1 MVVETPNP
9 RPRSTMHCAVSEPAR
24 VLPRAVLTP
33 RQEQIALLVA
43 AGSTNVEVA
52 THLVISTHTVK
63 HHLRGVFHKLG
74 VASRRELRTTL
85 PHPDTTNR
93 FAQSCCLTS
102 QERDIARRVSNGA
115 SNREVAA
122 QLFISPSTVDYHL
135 RKIFRKLGITSR
147 RELARRDAPAAP
159 RSDSA
164 PLAAKSGHGRPG
176 PNSGLPSPR
185 PGSA

>member
-1 MVVETPNP
+1 
-9 RPRSTMHCAVSEPAR
+9 MHHAVAEPAR
-24 VLPRAVLTP
+24 ILPRAVLTP

-52 THLVISTHTVK
+52 THLVISAHTVK
-63 HHLRGVFHKLG
+63 HHLRGVFHRLG
-74 VASRRELRTTL
+74 VASRRELRSRL
-85 PHPDTTNR
+85 AHHDTTNH

-135 RKIFRKLGITSR
+135 RKIFRKLDITSR
-147 RELARRDAPAAP
+147 RELARRDPLAAAG
-159 RSDSA
+159 SDHA
-164 PLAAKSGHGRPG
+164 PLAAERRGSR
-176 PNSGLPSPR
+176 SRRSDPSR
-185 PGSA
+185 

>member
-1 MVVETPNP
+1 
-9 RPRSTMHCAVSEPAR
+9 MHCAVAEPAR
-24 VLPRAVLTP
+24 VLPRGVLTP

-74 VASRRELRTTL
+74 VASRRELRSTL
-85 PHPDTTNR
+85 AYHDTTNR

-102 QERDIARRVSNGA
+102 QERDIAHRVSNGA

-135 RKIFRKLGITSR
+135 RKIFRKLDITSR
-147 RELARRDAPAAP
+147 RELATGDALAAP

-164 PLAAKSGHGRPG
+164 PLAAKSGPGRSEPH
-176 PNSGLPSPR
+176 SGLPSSQ

>member
-1 MVVETPNP
+1 
-9 RPRSTMHCAVSEPAR
+9 MHYAVAEPAR

-52 THLVISTHTVK
+52 TRLVISTHTVK

-74 VASRRELRTTL
+74 VASRRELRSTL
-85 PHPDTTNR
+85 AYHDTTTR

-135 RKIFRKLGITSR
+135 RKIFRKLDITSR
-147 RELARRDAPAAP
+147 RELARRDAHAAP
-159 RSDSA
+159 RSGSA
-164 PLAAKSGHGRPG
+164 SLAAESGPARSEPH
-176 PNSGLPSPR
+176 SGLPSPQ
-185 PGSA
+185 PGPA

>member
-1 MVVETPNP
+1 MRRVVT
-9 RPRSTMHCAVSEPAR
+9 EPAR

-52 THLVISTHTVK
+52 TNLVISTHTVK
-63 HHLRGVFHKLG
+63 HHLRGVFHRLG
-74 VASRRELRTTL
+74 VASRRELRGRL
-85 PHPDTTNR
+85 AGHDTTNH

-102 QERDIARRVSNGA
+102 QERAIARRVSNGA

-147 RELARRDAPAAP
+147 RELAGRDARVAPELVRRPTPA
-159 RSDSA
+159 
-164 PLAAKSGHGRPG
+164 LATPGVPQCSPDRRLGLTSRPDL
-176 PNSGLPSPR
+176 STSIYL
-185 PGSA
+185 

>member
-1 MVVETPNP
+1 
-9 RPRSTMHCAVSEPAR
+9 MHCAVAEPAR
-24 VLPRAVLTP
+24 ALPRAALTP

-63 HHLRGVFHKLG
+63 HHLRGVFHRLG
-74 VASRRELRTTL
+74 VASRRELRSRL
-85 PHPDTTNR
+85 AHHDTTNH
-93 FAQSCCLTS
+93 FPQSCCLTS

-135 RKIFRKLGITSR
+135 RKIFRKLNITSR
-147 RELARRDAPAAP
+147 RELARRDAPTA
-159 RSDSA
+159 RSDGAS
-164 PLAAKSGHGRPG
+164 SGPGRSKPHPG
-176 PNSGLPSPR
+176 QPSSQ
-185 PGSA
+185 PG

>member
-1 MVVETPNP
+1 M
-9 RPRSTMHCAVSEPAR
+9 RRAVAQPAR
-24 VLPRAVLTP
+24 VLSRAALTP

-63 HHLRGVFHKLG
+63 HHLRGVFHRLG
-74 VASRRELRTTL
+74 VASRRELRHTL
-85 PHPDTTNR
+85 ARHDTTNHL
-93 FAQSCCLTS
+93 AQSCRLTS
-102 QERDIARRVSNGA
+102 RERDIAHRVSHGA

-147 RELARRDAPAAP
+147 RELAGRDAHAGL
-159 RSDSA
+159 RSDGA
-164 PLAAKSGHGRPG
+164 PSGDSRT
-176 PNSGLPSPR
+176 
-185 PGSA
+185 